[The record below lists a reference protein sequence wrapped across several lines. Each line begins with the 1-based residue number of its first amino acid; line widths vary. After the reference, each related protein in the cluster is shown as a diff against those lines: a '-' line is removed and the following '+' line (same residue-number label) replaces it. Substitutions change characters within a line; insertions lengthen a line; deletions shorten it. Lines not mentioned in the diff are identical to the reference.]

1 MCFAKVPPEVNSG
14 RLIYG
19 PGSDSM
25 ARAAKSWD
33 ELAAALRATAACY
46 DAVIAGLAGGWP
58 APITLAIGSA
68 LAPYVAWLTTGASHA
83 AQAAT
88 QLAAAVSAHEA
99 AVSAMVPIDR
109 VASNRMW
116 LVSLA
121 ATNALAQTSPAI
133 AQIEHEYHQMWVH
146 DAETMYAYARAS
158 AKASVLAPFTSTI
171 TAIESP
177 EPHGTDVNIR
187 RSARR
192 LSAAPQVIAAGSEVV
207 EAIPE
212 ALQAISVSG
221 QTTLDVHLAS
231 VTPALSA
238 LCSWS
243 AQPDVAIQH
252 LQAMNRW
259 MTLLRAAVLS
269 AHSKDCVAPRLGKAG
284 NIGVLSVPPSWSARA
299 AHDKIDDDQSRWV
312 REPLRLVKVNA
323 RGGRSTG

>member
-19 PGSDSM
+19 PGSDSL
-25 ARAAKSWD
+25 ARAAKTWD
-33 ELAAALRATAACY
+33 ELAATLRATAACY

-58 APITLAIGSA
+58 APTTVAIGSA
-68 LAPYVAWLTTGASHA
+68 LAPYVAWLTTGAAQA

-88 QLAAAVSAHEA
+88 QLAAAVSAHET
-99 AVSAMVPIDR
+99 AVAEIVPIDR
-109 VASNRMW
+109 VVSNRVR
-116 LVSLA
+116 LASLA

-133 AQIEHEYHQMWVH
+133 AQIEHEYHQMWVD

-158 AKASVLAPFTSTI
+158 AKASVLAPFTSTVL
-171 TAIESP
+171 AVESP
-177 EPHGTDVNIR
+177 EPPSTDVNVR
-187 RSARR
+187 RRARK

-238 LCSWS
+238 LCSCS

-252 LQAMNRW
+252 LQSMNRW
-259 MTLLRAAVLS
+259 MTLMRAAVLS
-269 AHSKDCVAPRLGKAG
+269 AHTKDCIAPGLGKAG
-284 NIGVLSVPPSWSARA
+284 TIGVLSVPPSWSTRA
-299 AHDKIDDDQSRWV
+299 APDKIDDDQSRWV